1 MYDVAVLGHIVMDEI
16 ERRGFR
22 SQSIGGAATYSTLAA
37 KTYGANTLLVSKI
50 GKDFPEDLLSLL
62 IERGID
68 LTCVKRVSTP
78 TTKFKLIYKNDER
91 ILFLMGRCEPILP
104 NDLCKLCFQA
114 KIFHIGCVINEI
126 PFQTLKQIHSKN
138 KCISLDIQGYVR
150 KIDETGRVKLT
161 EWDEAERFLKLV
173 NVVHADANEARI
185 ITKAETPSESAKIL
199 VEMGAEIALITLGE
213 KGSYI
218 GTRKEVLYVPAAK
231 PNKIVDSTGAGDVYT
246 IIFTLEYLASLSVK
260 WAGAVASAAASFV
273 VESPGPTGFSNKNS
287 AYRRAKTLIGH
298 IKEIT

>member
-16 ERRGFR
+16 ERGDLRLR
-22 SQSIGGAATYSTLAA
+22 SIGGAATYSTLAA

-62 IERGID
+62 IEKGID
-68 LTCVKRVSTP
+68 LACVKRVPIP

-91 ILFLMGRCEPILP
+91 VLFLMERCEPILP
-104 NDLCKLCFQA
+104 NDLCQLSFQA
-114 KIFHIGCVINEI
+114 KIFHIGCVINEV
-126 PFQTLKQIHSKN
+126 PLQTLKQIRSKN
-138 KCISLDIQGYVR
+138 KYISLDIQGYVR
-150 KIDETGRVKLT
+150 KIDETGRVKFT
-161 EWDEAERFLKLV
+161 EWNEAKHFLKLV
-173 NVVHADANEARI
+173 NIVHADADEARI

-213 KGSYI
+213 KGSYV
-218 GTRKEVLYVPAAK
+218 GTEKEVLYIPAAK

-260 WAGAVASAAASFV
+260 WAGAVASAAASFI
-273 VESPGPTGFSNKNS
+273 VESPGPTGFSNKDS
-287 AYRRAKTLIGH
+287 AYRRAKTLMDH
-298 IKEIT
+298 IKEVT